1 MGIYRADMYIDDD
14 KLYDYAAN
22 TAKLISSLRE
32 DGCIG
37 AAGTIKRAYHGVR
50 KCHDEISRRYASVA
64 SPPKSCDW
72 IMDNFYMVQRE
83 YASVLPSVLR
93 ASYVRSCAEGL
104 LPLYMCRTLLLCS
117 GGAVSEKRLS
127 SFLTGFQSVLVLRRS
142 ELELIPAMLPAAII
156 INLSE
161 ILGEMR
167 SSAEPDSY
175 ADSLEALFSTLRL
188 FSVIDT
194 AKLISKADVP
204 DRILRSDPTGE
215 YGKMDSGTRQAYLR
229 RLQQLARKE
238 RLDEHIYASRLI
250 EKAREQNVHIGTLLF
265 EQKDGSGGLYICA
278 NILLTLF
285 IAFLPGFAYRSFL
298 SSLLLILP
306 VSELVKALIDFTLS
320 RFVKAKRLFRMETE
334 NGIPPEGK
342 TIVVVSALIGDI
354 DGAERLEQL
363 YHACKSEGRA
373 LSFGLLA
380 DLPAAQTQELPED
393 AAALA
398 KLRRSVAGLNLKYGN
413 RFYLFTRKR
422 RFDGE
427 KFTPH
432 ERKRGA
438 ITELAKL
445 LCEKENELAVTGDK
459 DALAGTKYILTLD
472 SDTLIYPGSIGELVG
487 AILHPLN
494 RPVVDRA
501 KKRVVAGHAVIH
513 PHIDTELRS
522 ACETDFALIFAG
534 SGGCDPYGTVAG
546 ELYMDAFGSGGFA
559 GKGLI
564 DAHAFLECT
573 GDFPEGRILSHD
585 APEGAVLRG
594 AYMGDAEFSDAFPFL
609 PLAWYK
615 RLHRWIRGDW
625 QNIAFIFAP
634 DLRDID
640 RWRLFDNLRR
650 SLIAPATFIAIL
662 AGLFG
667 SGIGL
672 RLAAGAAVLSLLSG
686 LLLSML
692 ESSMKHREH
701 IPLRRHT
708 RLLSGMG
715 GAMIQA
721 FIRLWL
727 LPYEAWVYLSAIVT
741 ALWRML
747 VSRKKLLQWQT
758 AAASLGETGFAAHVR
773 AMWPAVLIGVV
784 LMALCESVMG
794 KSAGLMWLLSPAA
807 AAALALPSGSI
818 DTLPDTEKDYLRE
831 ASRRSYKYFSTFFT
845 PEDNFLP
852 PDNFQEQPPVG
863 LAHRTSPTNISLAL
877 CSAVSGCDMGFLS
890 PADTAESVERI
901 IETLE
906 KMPRCKGHFYNWYNT
921 RTLTPLTPAFIS
933 TVDSGNLY
941 AGLVVAKE
949 AMLEAN
955 ELSLAMRI
963 AAIMEKMDFSFL
975 FDRERRLFHICY
987 DTVKEQGTGGW
998 YDLMASEAMLT
1009 SYIAIAKGDV
1019 PVKHWRRL
1027 SRAQLQKDGYRGLAS
1042 WTGTMFEYLMPE
1054 LFLPIYRGSLLYE
1067 SGRFCV
1073 YVQKRRVWAGKP
1085 WGISESAFYS
1095 LDSAMNYRYKAH
1107 GCDALSL
1114 KRGQDEDTVISPYS
1128 SFLALAIDAE
1138 SSIRN
1143 MRRLEAFGALGRFG
1157 FIEAL
1162 DFTPERC
1169 RSSCG
1174 EQVRCYMAH
1183 HIGMSITAAANA
1195 ACGGSIRRRFMASP
1209 DMGAFAMLLQE
1220 RLPESAAVIKKE
1232 SADIPERIDRGAVC
1246 GWTMRGGAEDT
1257 LEHCCVLSN
1266 GAYSIMSTNRGRS
1279 KAVCGPVTV
1288 YDADASDCG
1297 WETELE
1303 INGRCE
1309 KLIPAERCD
1318 MWEMNESSVSFS
1330 GRAAGILYGCTIGTA
1345 CGECGEKRTVT
1356 LRADSD
1362 RELRLRFRL
1371 TPILAPI
1378 KSYAA
1383 HTAFRQLGICSQ
1395 ASGNTITIRRLR
1407 RPDCP
1412 ELWLSVACD
1421 APIKFDGADGGSVT
1435 WYANPV
1441 ISGECSVSLTAGK
1454 EKAISF
1460 SMCISTQMNE
1470 AFEGC
1475 QRILVSECG
1484 EYGSLVSAA
1493 AAHLK
1498 MSSADISF
1506 AMKLLKRIWRG
1517 TLHGAAAKKALWQY
1531 GISGDFPLVCCD
1543 GRSSELE
1550 RVIKCFCLLKSCQ
1563 VEAECV
1569 VFSDEQGEYRQPVF
1583 QKLSKMLSGVSL
1595 ESLINTA
1602 GGVHLVPIS
1611 AVPEVMSRS
1620 VYSLGAKEEK
1630 RSAIPSFPYSAPRA
1644 PWSIPA
1650 YSDAGLS
1657 FDYYINSNLPARP
1670 WQLVMSN
1677 GSFGYI
1683 AADCG
1688 SGYMWLDNAREMRID
1703 PPPCDALSTH
1713 GNEML
1718 WLERNGEKIS
1728 LFAAND
1734 GYACSVSFSP
1744 ALAVWEKDMGF
1755 CKSLLKAFVPEDV
1768 NARVFTVEGCEGQ
1781 RLRWRLLPVMGAADS
1796 ASVQFF
1802 FDGRSVR
1809 ITNPESYYDG
1819 AVLTLTCSMPM
1830 QCSFDYEDNSVILSL
1845 VADKKTVLVC
1855 GIDRAER
1862 LSALCEDEACAAAAE
1877 KVSGAWRALL
1887 SRFSLSCGL
1896 EPLDGYMGGWCLY
1909 QIIAC
1914 RLRGRASLYQ
1924 SGGAI
1929 GFRDQLQDAVNL
1941 ILFDFA
1947 YARERIIDCCM
1958 HQYTQGDVMH
1968 WWHAHPDGD
1977 MGIRTRCSDD
1987 LLWLCWAVCEYCEK
2001 TGDYAICE
2009 QVVPYIDS
2017 PALKDGE
2024 DDRYEKAVHCAQAS
2038 VIDHAIAALECCMR
2052 RGLGE
2057 HGLPRF
2063 GSGDWNDALSEV
2075 GGESVWLGWFA
2086 SSCAVGMARL
2096 CEHLG
2101 MSAHRYKKY
2110 GVTVAA
2116 AAESAWSGRWY
2127 LRGYFPDGEA
2137 LGGGDRIDSVAQS
2150 WAILSDAHTPS
2161 PRASGALDAALH
2173 RLVDRKNSLIK
2184 LFDPPY
2190 SGDERNAGYI
2200 SSYGEGFRENGG
2212 QYTHGAIWLAMACF
2226 RLGRSSDG
2234 WDILRMLLP
2243 ESHDMQR
2250 YKAEPFV
2257 LSADVYSAPGHEGE
2271 AGWTWYT
2278 GSAAWYFR
2286 AVYES
2291 MLGFTLHGGA
2301 LTLSPRLP
2309 SDFPDCKVRWTSPSG
2324 TAYDIEVRRD
2334 GISVNGKEYNGEKLT

>member
-1 MGIYRADMYIDDD
+1 MGKNRADMYIDDE

-22 TAKLISSLRE
+22 TAKLISSLKE
-32 DGCIG
+32 DGG
-37 AAGTIKRAYHGVR
+37 FTAAAVIKKAYRSVK
-50 KCHDEISRRYASVA
+50 KCHDEICRRYSSVPA
-64 SPPKSCDW
+64 PPRSCDW

-93 ASYVRSCAEGL
+93 ASHIRACTEGII
-104 LPLYMCRTLLLCS
+104 PLHICRALLLCS
-117 GGAVSEKRLS
+117 SGKVTEKRMSL
-127 SFLTGFQSVLVLRRS
+127 FLDGFQSVLVLRRS

-156 INLSE
+156 ISLSE
-161 ILGEMR
+161 ILCEMR
-167 SSAEPDSY
+167 SSSDPDGY
-175 ADSLEALFSTLRL
+175 AADLEALFSTLRL
-188 FSVIDT
+188 FSVIDM

-204 DRILRSDPTGE
+204 DKILRSDPTGE

-229 RLQQLARKE
+229 RLQHLAEKAGV
-238 RLDEHIYASRLI
+238 DEHIYAASLA
-250 EKAREQNVHIGTLLF
+250 EKAKERKVHIGTLLF
-265 EQKDGSGGLYICA
+265 DKKDSGGGLYICA

-285 IAFLPGFAYRSFL
+285 IALIAGFAYHSFL
-298 SSLLLILP
+298 SALLLILP
-306 VSELVKALIDFTLS
+306 VSELVKALIDFVLS
-320 RFVKAKRLFRMETE
+320 RFVHAKRLFRMDTE

-342 TIVVVSALIGDI
+342 AIVVVSALIGEVSDA
-354 DGAERLEQL
+354 GRLERL
-363 YHACKSEGRA
+363 YHACKNEGSA

-380 DLPAAQTQELPED
+380 DLPTADSQELPED
-393 AAALA
+393 AAALSA
-398 KLRRSVAGLNLKYGN
+398 LKRSVTGLNLKYGN

-445 LCEKENELAVTGDK
+445 LCEEENELTVTGDK
-459 DALAGTKYILTLD
+459 DALAGTKYIITLD

-494 RPVVDRA
+494 RPVVDKA
-501 KKRVVAGHAVIH
+501 KKRVVSGHAVIH
-513 PHIDTELRS
+513 PRIDTELKS

-534 SGGCDPYGTVAG
+534 SGGCDPYGSVAG
-546 ELYMDAFGSGGFA
+546 ELYMDMFASGGFA

-564 DAHAFLECT
+564 DAKALLECT
-573 GDFPEGRILSHD
+573 GSFPEGRILSHD

-594 AYMGDAEFSDAFPFL
+594 AYMGDAEFSDSFPFL

-625 QNIAFIFAP
+625 QNIPFIFAP
-634 DLRDID
+634 HIRDID

-650 SLIAPATFIAIL
+650 SLIAPATFAAIM

-667 SGIGL
+667 SGTGL
-672 RLAAGAAVLSLLSG
+672 RLAAGAAVLSLLSR

-692 ESSMKHREH
+692 EGSMKHREH

-715 GAMIQA
+715 GAIIQA
-721 FIRLWL
+721 FIRLWF
-727 LPYEAWVYLSAIVT
+727 LPYEAWVSLSAIFT

-758 AAASLGETGFAAHVR
+758 AAASLGESGFAAHIR
-773 AMWPAVLIGVV
+773 AMWPAVLIGVAM
-784 LMALCESVMG
+784 MALCESVMG
-794 KSAGLMWLLSPAA
+794 KSAGLMWLFSPAA
-807 AAALALPSGSI
+807 AAALALPSGSS
-818 DTLPDTEKDYLRE
+818 DSLPEIEKNYLRE
-831 ASRRSYKYFSTFFT
+831 ASRRSYKYFSTFFSA
-845 PEDNFLP
+845 EDNFLP

-877 CSAVSGCDMGFLS
+877 CSAVALCDMGFLS
-890 PADTAESVERI
+890 RADASESVERI
-901 IETLE
+901 LETLE
-906 KMPRCKGHFYNWYNT
+906 KMPRYKGHFYNWYNT
-921 RTLTPLTPAFIS
+921 RTLAPLTPAFIS

-941 AGLVVAKE
+941 AGLVVVRE
-949 AMLEAN
+949 AMLEAE
-955 ELSLAMRI
+955 ELSLALRI
-963 AAIMEKMDFSFL
+963 AAIMEEMDFSFL
-975 FDRERRLFHICY
+975 FDGERRLFHICY

-1073 YVQKRRVWAGKP
+1073 YVQKRRVWAGRP

-1114 KRGQDEDTVISPYS
+1114 KRGQDEETVISPYS
-1128 SFLALAIDAE
+1128 SFLALAVDAE
-1138 SSIRN
+1138 GSIRN
-1143 MRRLEAFGALGRFG
+1143 MRRLESFGALGRFG

-1169 RSSCG
+1169 RSSSG

-1232 SADIPERIDRGAVC
+1232 SSDIPERIDRGAVC
-1246 GWTMRGGAEDT
+1246 GWAVRGGAEDT

-1266 GAYSIMSTNRGRS
+1266 GTYSVMSTNLGHA

-1288 YDADASDCG
+1288 YDADACECG
-1297 WETELE
+1297 FEIELE
-1303 INGRCE
+1303 INGRRE
-1309 KLIPAERCD
+1309 KLVPAAKSE
-1318 MWEMNESSVSFS
+1318 MWETSEDSVSFS
-1330 GRAAGILYGCTIGTA
+1330 GRTAGIIYGCTIGTA
-1345 CGECGEKRTVT
+1345 CGECGEKRTLT
-1356 LRADSD
+1356 LRSDSD
-1362 RELRLRFRL
+1362 REVRLHLRFMPVL
-1371 TPILAPI
+1371 SPI
-1378 KSYAA
+1378 KSYRA
-1383 HTAFRQLGICSQ
+1383 HTAFRQLGICSRV
-1395 ASGNTITIRRLR
+1395 SGSTLTLHRLE

-1412 ELWLSVACD
+1412 GLYLSLGCD
-1421 APIKFDGADGGSVT
+1421 APIKFDGTDSENVT
-1435 WYANPV
+1435 WYAHPL
-1441 ISGECSVSLTAGK
+1441 ITGECSLALTAGK
-1454 EKAISF
+1454 EKAVSF
-1460 SMCISTQMNE
+1460 SLCISTQMND

-1475 QRILVSECG
+1475 QRILVSDSD
-1484 EYGSLVSAA
+1484 EYGSMVSAA

-1498 MSSADISF
+1498 MSGADISF
-1506 AMKLLKRIWRG
+1506 AMKLLKYIWRG
-1517 TLHGAAAKKALWQY
+1517 TLHNAPARKELWKH
-1531 GISGDFPLVCCD
+1531 GISGDFPLICCD

-1550 RVIKCFCLLKSCQ
+1550 RMVKCFCLLKSCQ
-1563 VEAECV
+1563 VEAEFV

-1583 QKLSKMLSGVSL
+1583 QKLNKILSSVSL
-1595 ESLINTA
+1595 ESLINSA
-1602 GGVHLVPIS
+1602 GGIRLVPIS
-1611 AVPEVMSRS
+1611 AAAEVISRS
-1620 VYSLGAKEEK
+1620 VYSAGSKQEK
-1630 RSAIPSFPYSAPRA
+1630 RSPLPAFPYSAPRE
-1644 PWSIPA
+1644 PLSVPA
-1650 YSDAGLS
+1650 YSLDGSL
-1657 FDYYINSNLPARP
+1657 FEYYVNSTLPARP

-1688 SGYMWLDNAREMRID
+1688 SGYMWLENAREMRIN
-1703 PPPCDALSTH
+1703 PPPADVLSTH
-1713 GNEML
+1713 GSEML
-1718 WLERNGEKIS
+1718 WLEKSEEKIS

-1734 GYACSVSFSP
+1734 GYACAVSYSP
-1744 ALAVWEKDMGF
+1744 AMAVWEKEMGF
-1755 CKSLLKAFVPEDV
+1755 CKSRLSAFVPDDI
-1768 NARVFTVEGCEGQ
+1768 NARVFIIEGCEGQ
-1781 RLRWRLLPVMGAADS
+1781 RIRWRLLPVLGSDDS
-1796 ASVQFF
+1796 SSVRVS

-1809 ITNPESYYDG
+1809 ITNPESYFAG
-1819 AVLTLTCSMPM
+1819 AALTLTCSMPM
-1830 QCSFDYEDNSVILSL
+1830 QCLFDYEDNSVILSL
-1845 VADKKTVLVC
+1845 VADEKTVLVC
-1855 GIDRAER
+1855 GVDDEAR
-1862 LSALCEDEACAAAAE
+1862 LGALCTAAGSAESAE
-1877 KVSGAWRALL
+1877 KVRGRWKELL
-1887 SRFSLSCGL
+1887 SRVTLSSGL
-1896 EPLDGYMGGWCLY
+1896 GAFDSYMSDWCVY
-1909 QIIAC
+1909 QVIAC
-1914 RLRGRASLYQ
+1914 RLKGRASLYQ

-1929 GFRDQLQDAVNL
+1929 GFRDQLQDGVNL
-1941 ILFDFA
+1941 ILLDA
-1947 YARERIIDCCM
+1947 AVARERIIDCCK

-1968 WWHAHPDGD
+1968 WWHAHPDSD

-1987 LLWLCWAVCEYCEK
+1987 LLWLCWALCEYCEK
-2001 TGDYAICE
+2001 TGDYEICSE
-2009 QVVPYIDS
+2009 SVTYIDS
-2017 PALKDGE
+2017 PVLRDGE
-2024 DDRYEKAVHCAQAS
+2024 NDRYEKAAACAQAS
-2038 VIDHAIAALECCMR
+2038 VIDHAIAAMECCIR
-2052 RGLGE
+2052 RGVGE
-2057 HGLPRF
+2057 HALPRF

-2086 SSCAVGMARL
+2086 SSCAVRLAKL
-2096 CEHLG
+2096 CERLG
-2101 MSAHRYKKY
+2101 IPAHKYKKY
-2110 GVTVAA
+2110 GMKTAA

-2137 LGGGDRIDSVAQS
+2137 LGGGDRIDSVSQS
-2150 WAILSDAHTPS
+2150 WAVLSEAHGSS
-2161 PRASGALDAALH
+2161 PRAASALDAALH
-2173 RLVDRKNSLIK
+2173 RLIDRKNSVVK

-2190 SGDERNAGYI
+2190 SESERTVGYI

-2226 RLGRSSDG
+2226 KLGRSNDG
-2234 WDILRMLLP
+2234 WDILRLLLP
-2243 ESHDMQR
+2243 ESHNMSR

-2257 LSADVYSAPGHEGE
+2257 LPADVYSASGHEGE

-2278 GSAAWYFR
+2278 GAAAWYFR

-2291 MLGFTLHGGA
+2291 MLGLTLNGGA

-2309 SDFPDCKVRWTSPSG
+2309 SDFPDCEVTWTSPRG
-2324 TAYDIEVRRD
+2324 KTYKIGIRHD
-2334 GISVNGKEYNGEKLT
+2334 GVSVNGEEYRGEKLI